1 MTNNFQQESED
12 LIQEKGGVNNLGDST
27 QKSEL
32 VCPMPTPKQRRDSQ
46 KSDRAGGKHRDDR
59 LYLQHAGRRCAWDG
73 HLTRLW
79 HQPGTGFL

>member
-32 VCPMPTPKQRRDSQ
+32 VCPMPTPKTKKRQPKVRSR
-46 KSDRAGGKHRDDR
+46 
-59 LYLQHAGRRCAWDG
+59 GRQAS
-73 HLTRLW
+73 
-79 HQPGTGFL
+79 